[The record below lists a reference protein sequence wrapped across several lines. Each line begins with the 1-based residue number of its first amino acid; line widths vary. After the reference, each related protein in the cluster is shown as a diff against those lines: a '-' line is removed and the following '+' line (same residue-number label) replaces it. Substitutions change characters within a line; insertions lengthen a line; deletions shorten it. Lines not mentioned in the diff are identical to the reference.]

1 MRAIYRTRVLLL
13 NVTVEPLRVGQRLLA
28 RLALLGG
35 CVMLCSIRRRRFA
48 VGAVLGVEMTGCHV
62 ALGWYSL

>member
-1 MRAIYRTRVLLL
+1 MKDSLLL
-13 NVTVEPLRVGQRLLA
+13 DVAVEPLGVGQRLLA

-35 CVMLCSIRRRRFA
+35 CVVLCSICRRRFA
-48 VGAVLGVEMTGCHV
+48 VGAVLGVEMTRCHV